1 MTDITKDE
9 VSAPAKMPGLGSW
22 MLRRITSRLLCGTLT
37 VVTPSGRRISRRTA
51 VDGPDVTVTMHRWRT
66 LRRLLIGGD
75 VGFAEAY
82 IDGDWSTNDLTALL
96 ELAARNE
103 AVLNEMVNG
112 WPAIRLFNRLKHLR
126 RSNTKT
132 GSKRNII
139 QHYDLGNAFYQRW
152 LDAGMSYSSALF
164 RQPEM
169 TLEAAQTEKQNRVL
183 ELLGV
188 EAGCD
193 VLEIGCGWGG
203 LMARLAQRGCKVTG
217 LTLSPSQ
224 RDHAVTTLET
234 AGLADRSEVRL
245 QDYRDVGGMFD
256 RIVSIEM
263 IEAVGEA
270 FWPRYFEQLRARL
283 KPGGAA
289 VLQVITIAD
298 ERFEGYRRSADF
310 IQRHIFPGGML
321 PSPQAMH
328 SQVARAGLQVDLV
341 ENFGAS
347 YARTLKEWRERFEA
361 AWPEIAAMG
370 FPPHF
375 RRLWNYYLCYCE
387 AGFRTGALDVGMW
400 RISPA

>member
-9 VSAPAKMPGLGSW
+9 VSAPAKMSGLGSW

-96 ELAARNE
+96 ELAALNE
-103 AVLNEMVNG
+103 TVLNEMVNG
-112 WPAIRLFNRLKHLR
+112 WPAIRLFNRIKHLR

-164 RQPEM
+164 RRPEM

-203 LMARLAQRGCKVTG
+203 LMARLAQHGCKVTG

-245 QDYRDVGGMFD
+245 QDYRDVGGLFD

-328 SQVARAGLQVDLV
+328 NQVAQAGLQVDLV

-400 RISPA
+400 RLSPA